1 MKLNILNPTDIEK
14 KLNQYQL
21 NNNFL
26 RSELVLKIDDFD
38 VNKLDTDKIYHIDNI
53 KSLCID
59 YRLRFLDLKYFK
71 GEIPEE

>member
-1 MKLNILNPTDIEK
+1 MMKLDILNPTDIEK

-26 RSELVLKIDDFD
+26 KSELVLKIDDFD

-59 YRLRFLDLKYFK
+59 YGLDF
-71 GEIPEE
+71 